1 MITNIVLENF
11 KCFRKVEV
19 NPRLITVFVGP
30 NGTGKSSVVQAL
42 ALLKQSLGTNG
53 LTLKG
58 RLLNLERS
66 RDLAHGLQETPTTM
80 DIGFAGF
87 ETFRDSGDLGFDG
100 NVDFDYR
107 GRFSG
112 TTLVSDS
119 GKLTFGFE
127 GEQFTINVKS
137 TDSFPKRVPF
147 GPYEGHLQYARAVA
161 ELVTVADWR
170 GTPAIGLQRG
180 LQNIVAA
187 PKTML
192 ESARFVNAVRGL
204 VQYRYSIGD
213 RIVEDL
219 LFAGGLSQQEQQTAT
234 NLSYSRPLESKISGL
249 LQKVTGVGLS
259 TPNVPSRAVEV
270 RALAPIGEVNMV
282 TEGFGANA
290 LLLLFWQL
298 VDALNGATVMIEE
311 PEIHLHPKAQ
321 AELASL
327 LAEVAKAESK
337 QLIMTTHSEHI
348 VGRLLT
354 LVAEKKL
361 SADDLAI
368 YAFDKDDDG
377 VCHAKELEVT
387 DDGRVEG
394 GLRDFF
400 EADLGELE
408 RYIRALEPAE

>member
-30 NGTGKSSVVQAL
+30 NGTGKSSVLQAL
-42 ALLKQSLGTNG
+42 ALLKQSLGTKG
-53 LTLKG
+53 LRLKG
-58 RLLNLERS
+58 QLLNLESS
-66 RDLAHGLQETPTTM
+66 RDLAHGLQETPTTL

-87 ETFRDSGDLGFDG
+87 ETHRDDDELGFDED
-100 NVDFDYR
+100 VYFDYH

-119 GKLTFGFE
+119 GMLTFGFG
-127 GEQFTINVKS
+127 GEQFTIDVRS
-137 TDSFPKRVPF
+137 SDSFPKRVPF
-147 GPYEGHLQYARAVA
+147 GPYQVHLNYGQAVA
-161 ELVTVADWR
+161 ELVSVASWQE
-170 GTPAIGLQRG
+170 PPSMGLQRA
-180 LQNIVAA
+180 LQNIVGA
-187 PKTML
+187 PQSIL
-192 ESARFVNAVRGL
+192 RNGRFVNAVRGL
-204 VQYRYSIGD
+204 VQYRYAIGD
-213 RIVEDL
+213 GIVEDL
-219 LFAGGLSQQEQQTAT
+219 LSAGGLSQQEQQTAT
-234 NLSYSRPLESKISGL
+234 NLSYSRPLESKISSL

-270 RALAPIGEVNMV
+270 RALAPIGEVNIV
-282 TEGFGANA
+282 TEGFGTNA
-290 LLLLFWQL
+290 LIFLFWQL
-298 VDALNGATVMIEE
+298 VDASNGATVMIEE

-361 SADDLAI
+361 SADELAI
-368 YAFDKDDDG
+368 YAFDKDEDG

-387 DDGRVEG
+387 DDGRVTG
-394 GLRDFF
+394 GIKDFF
-400 EADLGELE
+400 ETNLDELD
-408 RYIRALEPAE
+408 RFVKALQSSG